1 MEDFMPTTQTAATEA
16 AILGRLVR
24 PDRDDLSLE
33 LAQAILAF
41 DYDEQDR
48 KRMHELAVKN
58 QEGQLTKDEEEELDG
73 YRRVAYFVD
82 LMRSKARL
90 SLKRHGR

>member
-1 MEDFMPTTQTAATEA
+1 MGTTRTAETEA
-16 AILGRLVR
+16 AILCRLVR

-48 KRMHELAVKN
+48 KRMHELAVKD
-58 QEGQLTKDEEEELDG
+58 QRGKLTKDEEVELDG
-73 YRRVAYFVD
+73 YRRVGYFVD
-82 LMRSKARL
+82 LMRSKARV

>member
-1 MEDFMPTTQTAATEA
+1 MQTTFAATAEA
-16 AILGRLVR
+16 DILSRLVR

-41 DYDEQDR
+41 DYDEKDR

-58 QEGQLTKDEEEELDG
+58 QEGELTKGEEGELDS
-73 YRRVAYFVD
+73 YRRVGYFVD
-82 LMRSKARL
+82 LMRSKAR
-90 SLKRHGR
+90 SVLKRHGR

>member
-1 MEDFMPTTQTAATEA
+1 MPTSQTAATEA
-16 AILGRLVR
+16 AILSRLIR

-41 DYDEQDR
+41 DYDEKDL
-48 KRMHELAVKN
+48 KRMHELAVRN
-58 QEGQLTKDEEEELDG
+58 QDGKLTTDEEEELDS
-73 YRRVAYFVD
+73 YRRVGYFVE

-90 SLKRHGR
+90 TLKRHGR